1 MARSPSSPTLGT
13 RLTPQAGRKFAWT
26 LAGGFALLAA
36 IGFWRG
42 RRRTAT
48 LLATLAAIAFLAGL
62 IVPTRLGP
70 VERAW
75 LRIGEALSR
84 VTSPIFFSL
93 LYLLVLTP
101 VAVLRRN
108 FGRSPLARSRQSETF
123 WIKRPAISRDDARAS
138 LEHLF

>member
-1 MARSPSSPTLGT
+1 MTQAPSSPARMTS
-13 RLTPQAGRKFAWT
+13 QAGRNFAWT
-26 LAGGFALLAA
+26 LALGFAVLAT

-42 RRRTAT
+42 RRRTA
-48 LLATLAAIAFLAGL
+48 LLFAALASIALLAGL
-62 IVPTRLGP
+62 LVPTRLGA

-75 LRIGEALSR
+75 LRFGEALSR

-101 VAVLRRN
+101 VGVLRRN
-108 FGRSPLARSRQSETF
+108 FGRSPLARSRQAESF
-123 WIKRPAISRDDARAS
+123 WIKRPSISRDDARAS